1 MLMSIAIVVLAVY
14 ILAMLM
20 LFAAFRMSATLEQ
33 RTLQPEPVKVVE
45 TYRRL
50 H

>member
-1 MLMSIAIVVLAVY
+1 MLIAIAIVVLALY

-20 LFAAFRMSATLEQ
+20 LFAALRMGATIEQ

-45 TYRRL
+45 AYRRL

>member
-1 MLMSIAIVVLAVY
+1 MLIAIAIVVLALY
-14 ILAMLM
+14 ISAMLM
-20 LFAAFRMSATLEQ
+20 LFSALCMSATLGQ

>member
-1 MLMSIAIVVLAVY
+1 MLIAIAIVVFALY

-20 LFAAFRMSATLEQ
+20 LFAALHMGATLEQ
-33 RTLQPEPVKVVE
+33 YAPQPVKVVG

-50 H
+50 Q